1 MPNFPAL
8 SPNDGLKAKFLLR
21 GVLGK
26 LLETLRHFSR
36 EVLIKSLEIL
46 RDFKGADS
54 RRALQAMAIPCQKAQ
69 QRSCPLKARPKG
81 AKPNSRPLR
90 YPFLPYRHTPAKR
103 CLDAG
108 NLACPEA
115 KRFNQHFP
123 SQDWKFWK
131 LFRLFCLSLFI
142 LFPTLSTAAREPAE
156 NLPTNVLL
164 NNPSPYLAMHGHDPV
179 DWHSWSQ
186 QTLEQAKKQ
195 NKLILISSGYFACH
209 WCHVMQRENY
219 QDPEAAQTINQHFI
233 AVKVDRELSPDLDA
247 YLIRFAERATGRA
260 GWPQHVIL
268 TPEGYPVVAFTYLPH
283 TAFLKTLK
291 KVANFWQQH
300 PQQMIQLAKAF
311 IPPANPLL
319 PTPLTLTPQ
328 AFQTALFK
336 QLELAK
342 DEISGGLG
350 NSKFPSEPLL
360 SVLLQTPNLPESL
373 EEWLQLTLEQMR
385 MQHLQDQV
393 NGGFF
398 RYTIDPNWQT
408 PHFEKM
414 LYNQAQLIEV
424 YLLAYQRWQQPEDLQ
439 TALSTYH
446 YALKHLW
453 NPTTQLFQSSES
465 AIDDQ
470 HIEGGNYLFS
480 KAQLKAKLPLNLYKV
495 VAKAWKLNQ
504 PAPFEAGWL
513 PSPQGIPKELW
524 PQIQQALQTP
534 ATQIPHDSK
543 SILGWNALMLQALYR
558 LSITLPP
565 HQAKSVL
572 AETLGL
578 QNRLIQL
585 MLASNP
591 PRALSKTGQPMGQAT
606 LEEYTFLI
614 KALKTGQQLAK
625 PEQKRSFTPWITNLE
640 KVAQERYLTPYGW
653 RLSLEPLLPGQTGHW
668 EIPDDALPSATAPLQ
683 CHAPDQVAQVQNEI
697 LQMPVQYPSVL
708 PLLHCIA
715 LQPTTET
722 SANLPPNA
730 PQ

>member
-1 MPNFPAL
+1 MPKFPAL
-8 SPNDGLKAKFLLR
+8 SPSNGLKAKFLLR

-26 LLETLRHFSR
+26 LLETLRHF
-36 EVLIKSLEIL
+36 
-46 RDFKGADS
+46 
-54 RRALQAMAIPCQKAQ
+54 
-69 QRSCPLKARPKG
+69 
-81 AKPNSRPLR
+81 
-90 YPFLPYRHTPAKR
+90 
-103 CLDAG
+103 
-108 NLACPEA
+108 
-115 KRFNQHFP
+115 P

-131 LFRLFCLSLFI
+131 LFRLFCLSLII

-156 NLPTNVLL
+156 NLPANALL
-164 NNPSPYLAMHGHDPV
+164 NNPSPYLAMHAHDPV
-179 DWHSWSQ
+179 NWHSWSQ
-186 QTLEQAKKQ
+186 QVLEQAQKQ
-195 NKLILISSGYFACH
+195 NKLILVSSGYFACH

-219 QDPEAAQTINQHFI
+219 QDSQAAQYINQHFI

-268 TPEGYPVVAFTYLPH
+268 TPEGYPVVAFIYLPH

-291 KVANFWQQH
+291 KVASFWQQY
-300 PQQMIQLAKAF
+300 PQQTIQLAKAF

-319 PTPLTLTPQ
+319 PHPLTLNAQT
-328 AFQTALFK
+328 FQTALFK

-342 DEISGGLG
+342 DEISGGIG
-350 NSKFPSEPLL
+350 NTKFPSEPLL
-360 SVLLQTPNLPESL
+360 SVLLQTPNLPESI

-385 MQHLQDQV
+385 TQHLQDQV

-398 RYTIDPNWQT
+398 RYTIDPNWQI

-424 YLLAYQRWQQPEDLQ
+424 YLLAYQRWQQPEALQ

-446 YALKHLW
+446 YTLKHLW
-453 NPTTQLFQSSES
+453 NPATQLFQSSES

-480 KAQLKAKLPLNLYKV
+480 KAQLKAKLPSHLYKV
-495 VAKAWKLNQ
+495 VSKAWKLNQ

-534 ATQIPHDSK
+534 ASQIPHDSK

-558 LSITLPP
+558 LSMALPP
-565 HQAKSVL
+565 HTTEAKTVL
-572 AETLGL
+572 AQTLAL
-578 QNRLIQL
+578 QDHLIQL
-585 MLASNP
+585 IQTPNP

-606 LEEYTFLI
+606 LEEYAFLI

-625 PEQKRSFTPWITNLE
+625 PEQKASFTPWITRLE
-640 KVAQERYLTPYGW
+640 KGAQKRYLTPYGW

-683 CHAPDQVAQVQNEI
+683 CHTPDQVAQVQNEI

-708 PLLHCIA
+708 PLLRCIA
-715 LQPTTET
+715 QHTTET
-722 SANLPPNA
+722 STNSYPRA